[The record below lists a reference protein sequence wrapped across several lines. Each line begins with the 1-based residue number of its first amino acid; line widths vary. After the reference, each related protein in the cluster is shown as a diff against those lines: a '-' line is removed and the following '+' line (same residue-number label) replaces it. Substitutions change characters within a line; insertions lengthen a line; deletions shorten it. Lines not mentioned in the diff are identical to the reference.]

1 MRGDEV
7 GERPRAVEAR
17 TEDVRPVE
25 GEAHLPPRVGESEVS
40 ECEVPPLSH
49 CIVVVV
55 LGGELDSDILEDIHV
70 GDDLVAE
77 ALYRC
82 EPGVPPEATSVQA
95 PCDVVLHREPR

>member
-7 GERPRAVEAR
+7 GERPRAVETR
-17 TEDVRPVE
+17 TEDICPVE
-25 GEAHLPPRVGESEVS
+25 GEAHLLPGVGEPKVG
-40 ECEVPPLSH
+40 ECEVPSLSH

-77 ALYRC
+77 ALYRG
-82 EPGVPPEATSVQA
+82 EPAPILEAAAVQA
-95 PCDVVLHREPR
+95 PCDVVLHCEP

>member
-17 TEDVRPVE
+17 TEDIRPVE
-25 GEAHLPPRVGESEVS
+25 GEAHLPPRVGESKVS

-70 GDDLVAE
+70 RDDLVAE

-82 EPGVPPEATSVQA
+82 EPAPMLEATAVQA
-95 PCDVVLHREPR
+95 PRDVVLHREP

>member
-17 TEDVRPVE
+17 TEDIRPVE

-70 GDDLVAE
+70 RDDLVAE

-82 EPGVPPEATSVQA
+82 EPAPILKATAVQA
-95 PCDVVLHREPR
+95 PCDVVLHREP